1 MEFPRLTQSV
11 VRVTRLEP
19 ASGGVYTPV
28 VLFEQSCAKKKK
40 KGSRILRELERGE
53 RRAITAGRTFL
64 DTYSRRHEESN
75 IRRKDGWLIDMAPNM
90 VEAGLAASKK
100 LRLFRL
106 PTL

>member
-1 MEFPRLTQSV
+1 MEFPRLTHSV

-19 ASGGVYTPV
+19 APGGVYTPV
-28 VLFEQSCAKKKK
+28 VLFEQPSAKKK

-75 IRRKDGWLIDMAPNM
+75 IRRKDGWVIDMAPNV

-106 PTL
+106 PVL